1 MQNVS
6 DHELEVAQQNGVA
19 VARVMNEPVVK
30 VLFAELEQRYFR
42 LWMSSQSVEE
52 RELIYA
58 KASALS
64 DLGTAFQAVIDAGT
78 LATHEL
84 EQRDK

>member
-1 MQNVS
+1 MKLS
-6 DHELEVAQQNGVA
+6 EHELEVAQQNGEA
-19 VARVMNEPVVK
+19 VRRVISDPIVTS
-30 VLFAELEQRYFR
+30 LFSELEQRYFR
-42 LWMSSQSVEE
+42 LWQASQDVNE
-52 RELIYA
+52 RELIFA